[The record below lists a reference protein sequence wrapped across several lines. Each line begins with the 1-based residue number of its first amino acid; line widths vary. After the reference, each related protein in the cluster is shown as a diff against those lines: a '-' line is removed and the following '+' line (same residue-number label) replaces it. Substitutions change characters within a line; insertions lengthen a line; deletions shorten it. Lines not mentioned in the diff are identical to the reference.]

1 MKTIRILPEILSNQI
16 AAGEVVQRPAS
27 VVKELVENSMDAGA
41 DRITIEIEKG
51 GRSLIRI
58 SDNGVGLVRDQAMLA
73 VERYAT
79 SKIFSKDDLFSIST
93 FGFRGEALPS
103 IASVSKFTLVSRP
116 QNKDSGTRIDIDG
129 GKLKKVADAGAPPG
143 TMVEVRQLF
152 FNTPARRKFLKA
164 ESTETSHISD
174 AVSGLAMGN
183 PDIGFRLFL
192 NKKLVRNFPP
202 GQDLIQRARMV
213 LGKDAADN
221 LYPLEA
227 DEGAVKITG
236 VCANPAVTRSTPNR
250 IYLFVNHRLVHDR
263 GMVAA
268 LFQGYRGRI
277 MKGRYPMGV
286 ICVELPFEQVDVN
299 VHPTKREIKFLMPQP
314 VYRLLGR
321 AVEKA
326 LADAQADAITYAR
339 SGPVSFVGGFG
350 GGNASEPD
358 ESGQHTSTS
367 GRLDSGLEKE
377 KKEPVVYGKTV
388 LRQPVSPQ
396 VAQGEIKWSGIVPG
410 KSFAKSR
417 PKVSG
422 SVENYKRGQSDASGS
437 DVNMPGGLEGPD
449 LIREPEDNA
458 PAQKDV
464 TETRIVGQVLGTYI
478 VLEKE
483 GHMVLVDQHAAHERV
498 VYERLKK
505 RHRTLGIQSQDLMVP
520 EVLELTHREADI
532 LSGSLDEMAA
542 LGVNIEPFG
551 GASFVI
557 KSVPVLVK
565 ERSIRTMILEMIEQL
580 SRDNRAGAKDD
591 WLDGCLVTMAC
602 HRAIRAN
609 KPMNQQEMEKLIT
622 DLWRCDNPMH
632 CPHGRP
638 ILLSFDA
645 YQLEKLFKRVV

>member
-1 MKTIRILPEILSNQI
+1 MNKIRILPEILSNQI

-79 SKIFSKDDLFSIST
+79 SKIFSKDDLFSIAT

-116 QNKDSGTRIDIDG
+116 KTQESGTRIDIDG

-192 NKKLVRNFPP
+192 NKKLVRNYPP
-202 GQDLIQRARMV
+202 GQDLAQRARMV
-213 LGKDAADN
+213 LGKDAADH
-221 LYPLEA
+221 LYPLNI
-227 DEGAVKITG
+227 DEGEIKITG

-286 ICVELPFEQVDVN
+286 ISVELPFEQVDVN

-321 AVEKA
+321 AVETL
-326 LADAQADAITYAR
+326 LADAQTDAIAYAR

-350 GGNASEPD
+350 SPKASESTAAGPEASEPVTGKR
-358 ESGQHTSTS
+358 SIG
-367 GRLDSGLEKE
+367 K
-377 KKEPVVYGKTV
+377 VVYGKTDSHEPKA
-388 LRQPVSPQ
+388 QQ
-396 VAQGEIKWSGIVPG
+396 VAQGEIKWSGVVPV
-410 KSFAKSR
+410 KSSAPASSLGVTVER
-417 PKVSG
+417 GSPKIDSN
-422 SVENYKRGQSDASGS
+422 ENAS
-437 DVNMPGGLEGPD
+437 DVSQTSQALEPTEEVVFP
-449 LIREPEDNA
+449 EPEGQLPEAKGQDLSA
-458 PAQKDV
+458 
-464 TETRIVGQVLGTYI
+464 TRIVGQVLGTYI
-478 VLEKE
+478 VLERE
-483 GHMVLVDQHAAHERV
+483 G
-498 VYERLKK
+498 
-505 RHRTLGIQSQDLMVP
+505 
-520 EVLELTHREADI
+520 
-532 LSGSLDEMAA
+532 
-542 LGVNIEPFG
+542 
-551 GASFVI
+551 
-557 KSVPVLVK
+557 
-565 ERSIRTMILEMIEQL
+565 
-580 SRDNRAGAKDD
+580 
-591 WLDGCLVTMAC
+591 
-602 HRAIRAN
+602 
-609 KPMNQQEMEKLIT
+609 
-622 DLWRCDNPMH
+622 
-632 CPHGRP
+632 
-638 ILLSFDA
+638 
-645 YQLEKLFKRVV
+645 